1 MEFQALPT
9 LRLVTR
15 TRARSPVGCTAT
27 AAVMMAVNRGAG
39 LATMLA
45 IGLAV
50 QGLTYLSALVVPLC
64 ESDLRRHV
72 GGLVEPAV
80 HADPV
85 RSSQS
90 HR

>member
-1 MEFQALPT
+1 
-9 LRLVTR
+9 
-15 TRARSPVGCTAT
+15 
-27 AAVMMAVNRGAG
+27 
-39 LATMLA
+39 MLA

-50 QGLTYLSALVVPLC
+50 QGLTYLSAPVVVAIA

-72 GGLVEPAV
+72 GGLVEPAL

-85 RSSQS
+85 GSSQS

>member
-1 MEFQALPT
+1 VRTELVLAL
-9 LRLVTR
+9 
-15 TRARSPVGCTAT
+15 GCTAT

-39 LATMLA
+39 MATMLA

-50 QGLTYLSALVVPLC
+50 QGLPYLSAPVVVAIVQ
-64 ESDLRRHV
+64 SDLRRHV
-72 GGLVEPAV
+72 GGLVEPAL
-80 HADPV
+80 HAEPV